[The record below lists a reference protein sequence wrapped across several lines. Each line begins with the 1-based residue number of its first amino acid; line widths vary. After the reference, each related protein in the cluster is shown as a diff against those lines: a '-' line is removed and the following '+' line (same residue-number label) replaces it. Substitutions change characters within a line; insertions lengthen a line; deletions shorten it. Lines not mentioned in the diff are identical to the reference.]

1 MHPRTFIWIAVLWFV
16 GTIPAIITGMA
27 IKDGVREILHR
38 DAAFSRGKKPLWWLV
53 VLYTLTP
60 LASMAFLIR
69 PWAQQTVRGIIE
81 AAIDHPDN
89 KVTFEEARDLRRWV
103 EDQW

>member
-1 MHPRTFIWIAVLWFV
+1 MPPRILIWIHVLWFV

-27 IKDGVREILHR
+27 IEDGTREILR
-38 DAAFSRGKKPLWWLV
+38 REVKFARGEKPLWWRVTLW
-53 VLYTLTP
+53 VLAP
-60 LASMAFLIR
+60 VASLAFLIR
-69 PWAQQTVRGIIE
+69 PWSQQAVRGIVE

-89 KVTFEEARDLRRWV
+89 KVTDEEARDLRRWV